1 MSDTQTPAPGPGAE
15 PGDHLIVR
23 AGDELYALPGPCVR
37 EVMRWRDPTPVP
49 GAPPVIPGIVGQ
61 RGLVLPVVDLRLAL
75 GLPAA
80 PPARETR
87 LVVAQ
92 HDAASMALLVDGV
105 VDLVALP
112 PEALSPPPAALEPAR
127 ARLLAAVARHGDRPL
142 GVLNLAALVAAVQE
156 GS

>member
-1 MSDTQTPAPGPGAE
+1 MSDTLPLSPDAE
-15 PGDHLIVR
+15 PGDHLVVR
-23 AGDELYALPGPCVR
+23 AGDELYAIPGLRVR
-37 EVMRWRDPTPVP
+37 EVTRWRDPTPVP
-49 GAPPVIPGIVGQ
+49 GAPAVIPGVVGQ

-92 HDAASMALLVDGV
+92 HEAVSMALLVDAV
-105 VDLVALP
+105 VDLASLPAGAL
-112 PEALSPPPAALEPAR
+112 APPPAALDHAR
-127 ARLLAAVARHGDRPL
+127 ARLLAAVARFGDRPL

-156 GS
+156 GG